1 MRERLRQRKRDG
13 KTGRKRKRITYRRG
27 QIEMDKNTDCKQIA
41 SRLLW
46 SHPQHELIIQLIED
60 GSRHLV
66 GFKGLP
72 VE

>member
-1 MRERLRQRKRDG
+1 MERLEG
-13 KTGRKRKRITYRRG
+13 EESESAVTYRRE

-46 SHPQHELIIQLIED
+46 AHPQYVLIIQLIED